1 MQSLTDQEGRIAMWD
16 GRFPG
21 LASKQAKCATAGGD
35 DARRTSKFGR
45 DLFYWFASDI
55 APGKLDVFFP
65 VPDDPVHWVINNTQS
80 GYQSLRSTITIIN

>member
-1 MQSLTDQEGRIAMWD
+1 MSIQLIKKVFAEIITINWQSGMQGLTDQEGRIAMWD

-55 APGKLDVFFP
+55 ALGKLDVFFP
-65 VPDDPVHWVINNTQS
+65 GS
-80 GYQSLRSTITIIN
+80 R